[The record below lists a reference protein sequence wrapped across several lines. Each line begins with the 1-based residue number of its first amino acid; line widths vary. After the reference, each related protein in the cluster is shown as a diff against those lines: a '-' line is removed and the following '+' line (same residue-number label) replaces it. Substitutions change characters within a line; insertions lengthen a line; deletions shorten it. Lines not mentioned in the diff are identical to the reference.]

1 MRLFQGKVYVE
12 RKEEALKTAKEWKDL
27 SGTMWTDGSR
37 PEDGKVGAAVAWHSE
52 EGWTGQATFLGT
64 NKEVF
69 DVEVYAILRAVR
81 LFNERGEGGQAY
93 TVFSDS

>member
-1 MRLFQGKVYVE
+1 MFQGKVYVE
-12 RKEEALKTAKEWKDL
+12 RKEEVLKTAKEWKDL
-27 SGTMWTDGSR
+27 SGTVWTDGSR
-37 PEDGKVGAAVAWHSE
+37 LEDGKVGAAVAWHSE
-52 EGWTGQATFLGT
+52 GGWTGQGTFLGT

-81 LFNERGEGGQAY
+81 LFNERGEEGQAY